1 MVDENVVI
9 KSKYNSG
16 VAKMIRMDAIWK
28 DVNRHKRSG
37 EFSKWNEDLDTVWCE
52 LTADAKKK
60 NVLKQKSKEFNEK
73 NQAIAELGSFN
84 DTSNLSFRVPTN
96 EDNLKRIKQYQK
108 LMDKEIFLRILE
120 EELGKGTAWEDDD
133 EDDF

>member
-1 MVDENVVI
+1 MVEDNVVI

>member
-37 EFSKWNEDLDTVWCE
+37 EYSKWNEDLDTVWCE